1 MADSVLCKDVKP
13 DWKISSLL
21 PCPKETIT
29 PDTHEITVLI
39 PTRSPRENCKLR
51 ESTYMLRGCLNGLLN
66 KRRNFLH
73 VDTFADSETQLE
85 EKKNKH
91 LEEENQVLKKE
102 NMEVEN
108 IKSHYAQLEE
118 NKKPK
123 QLEHK
128 YEIMERKMHLKVAEL
143 KEKLKDAHLIT
154 EIENDYKQYQ
164 LNKHMEAKQQPQ
176 EKCQE
181 FELKNQRLQNRNA
194 ELVRVS

>member
-29 PDTHEITVLI
+29 PDTHKITVLI

-85 EKKNKH
+85 EIKQTSGGGKPNTEEREHGGGKH
-91 LEEENQVLKKE
+91 
-102 NMEVEN
+102 
-108 IKSHYAQLEE
+108 
-118 NKKPK
+118 KKPLCTAGGK
-123 QLEHK
+123 QK
-128 YEIMERKMHLKVAEL
+128 
-143 KEKLKDAHLIT
+143 T
-154 EIENDYKQYQ
+154 
-164 LNKHMEAKQQPQ
+164 
-176 EKCQE
+176 
-181 FELKNQRLQNRNA
+181 
-194 ELVRVS
+194 